1 MRGSMRMIGV
11 PVSIIFGNTETCGIC
26 THSVGNG
33 NRCIRG
39 YVAVP
44 FVCNSLRQS
53 ERNTLLIEGSN
64 ITECNR
70 MVELDGRRWFDSGI
84 SVLFLKDFLIVH
96 KMPSTFCSSMPA

>member
-1 MRGSMRMIGV
+1 MIGV

-84 SVLFLKDFLIVH
+84 SVLFLKDFLFVH